1 MFIRESLALKRAT
14 AFAAV
19 AALALTAVAPT
30 VATAAER
37 GKSVVTS
44 GMTDISARRRL
55 GPGAAA
61 AAFAGVVG
69 TGLAIAAAQNR
80 AAYYDDYGYGGGP
93 VVVAPAPGYYGG
105 GYGYYGDPSY
115 GPGPHGYSTTVPYVN
130 GHPNAGW

>member
-1 MFIRESLALKRAT
+1 MFSRKTVGFRSAI
-14 AFAAV
+14 AFSTI
-19 AALALTAVAPT
+19 AALSLTMMMPT
-30 VATAAER
+30 VASAAPR
-37 GKSVVTS
+37 GKSVVTG

-105 GYGYYGDPSY
+105 YGYYGDPSY
-115 GPGPHGYSTTVPYVN
+115 GPGPHGFGTTVPYVN
-130 GHPNAGW
+130 GYPNAGW